1 MLAAMGLDD
10 AGPTTSRTSKRAAN
24 ADGGSGEAP
33 TRRSGRNA
41 GKQVF
46 YGNTPHQTP
55 ISALITA
62 SMTTLGER
70 AAHGLPWPTL
80 AQLVRPSLE
89 EDPRFDQVFPLVR
102 TATQNLLKVGK
113 LRRSVVSLAEEQQR
127 ALALRLGDPRRT
139 RTALRVLVLRTMQVQ
154 PHHMGEWDVLLKDEP
169 TEEES
174 RAAGEAARTKA
185 QQRVLALE
193 QKLRE
198 GAEDSMDVLASKLNT
213 ELDIQRKVTEAQ
225 QAAATHAEAP
235 PTPWVAAA
243 DVLPELQR
251 DGDAVAGND
260 SDDEW
265 QEEKMDATPDLDA
278 TPGCRVELM
287 CSMSTIRSRLR
298 RSSETD
304 ASFFSLPPGWT
315 RVPDESRS
323 GRRRTQMVYSRV
335 PESDGASDMAEDKK
349 EEEDMVLNR
358 HTMTKVLR
366 LMKELKSAE
375 CAWPFLDPVCLD
387 DVPGYTD
394 TVETPMDLSTVQSK
408 LDSGVHYLTLNALA
422 ADLRLIAANCIKFN
436 AGVAGAE
443 EFVQTALAFERQ
455 VERQLAVV
463 RGGDEDAGVVRHR
476 HDLEDILE
484 KDWDDSEHGPWLGQ
498 VANGRWEIRSTYSA
512 SRPLTCLIYTTVCP
526 I

>member
-1 MLAAMGLDD
+1 
-10 AGPTTSRTSKRAAN
+10 
-24 ADGGSGEAP
+24 
-33 TRRSGRNA
+33 
-41 GKQVF
+41 
-46 YGNTPHQTP
+46 
-55 ISALITA
+55 
-62 SMTTLGER
+62 
-70 AAHGLPWPTL
+70 
-80 AQLVRPSLE
+80 
-89 EDPRFDQVFPLVR
+89 
-102 TATQNLLKVGK
+102 
-113 LRRSVVSLAEEQQR
+113 
-127 ALALRLGDPRRT
+127 
-139 RTALRVLVLRTMQVQ
+139 
-154 PHHMGEWDVLLKDEP
+154 
-169 TEEES
+169 
-174 RAAGEAARTKA
+174 
-185 QQRVLALE
+185 
-193 QKLRE
+193 
-198 GAEDSMDVLASKLNT
+198 
-213 ELDIQRKVTEAQ
+213 
-225 QAAATHAEAP
+225 
-235 PTPWVAAA
+235 
-243 DVLPELQR
+243 
-251 DGDAVAGND
+251 
-260 SDDEW
+260 
-265 QEEKMDATPDLDA
+265 
-278 TPGCRVELM
+278 
-287 CSMSTIRSRLR
+287 
-298 RSSETD
+298 
-304 ASFFSLPPGWT
+304 
-315 RVPDESRS
+315 
-323 GRRRTQMVYSRV
+323 
-335 PESDGASDMAEDKK
+335 
-349 EEEDMVLNR
+349 MVLNR

>member
-1 MLAAMGLDD
+1 
-10 AGPTTSRTSKRAAN
+10 
-24 ADGGSGEAP
+24 
-33 TRRSGRNA
+33 
-41 GKQVF
+41 
-46 YGNTPHQTP
+46 
-55 ISALITA
+55 
-62 SMTTLGER
+62 MTTLGER

-89 EDPRFDQVFPLVR
+89 EDPRFEQAFPLVR
-102 TATQNLLKVGK
+102 TATQNLLKAGK
-113 LRRSVVSLAEEQQR
+113 LRRSVVSLAEEQHR
-127 ALALRLGDPRRT
+127 ALELRLGDPQRT

-174 RAAGEAARTKA
+174 RAAGEAASAKA
-185 QQRVLALE
+185 QQRVQALE

-198 GAEDSMDVLASKLNT
+198 GAENSMDVIASRLNT
-213 ELDIQRKVTEAQ
+213 ELDIQRKLAEAQ
-225 QAAATHAEAP
+225 EAAMAHAEAP

-251 DGDAVAGND
+251 DGAAAAGSE

-265 QEEKMDATPDLDA
+265 QEEKVDAAPDLDA

-304 ASFFSLPPGWT
+304 ASFFSLPSGWT

-323 GRRRTQMVYSRV
+323 GRRRTQMVYSRL
-335 PESDGASDMAEDKK
+335 PASDAADDMAEDKA
-349 EEEDMVLNR
+349 EEEDMDLNR
-358 HTMTKVLR
+358 HTMTKVIR

-375 CAWPFLDPVCLD
+375 CAWPFLDPVSLD
-387 DVPGYTD
+387 DVPGYAD
-394 TVETPMDLSTVQSK
+394 TIETPMDLSTVQSK
-408 LDSGVHYLTLNALA
+408 LDSGAHYLTLNALA
-422 ADLRLIAANCIKFN
+422 ADLRLIATNCIKFN
-436 AGVAGAE
+436 AGVADAE

-455 VERQLAVV
+455 VERQLAVI

-484 KDWDDSEHGPWLGQ
+484 HDWDKSAHGPWLGQ
-498 VANGRWEIRSTYSA
+498 VANGRWEIRSTCTA
-512 SRPLTCLIYTTVCP
+512 SRPLTN
-526 I
+526 